1 MVDELMKTKNNISRS
16 NKKKGMSIKEIA
28 ESMTPDRIEYRKK
41 KIHVADLEPVRM
53 GSAKKK
59 TVSMVANEL

>member
-1 MVDELMKTKNNISRS
+1 
-16 NKKKGMSIKEIA
+16 MSIKEVA

-53 GSAKKK
+53 DSAKKK